1 MLGYARS
8 IAWAKITA
16 AAREPNLRTTIC
28 GFDRNMH
35 GMATMSKVR
44 RAIGLMS
51 GTSLDG
57 IDIALIETDGE
68 SHVRALG
75 GASVAYPD
83 DFRAR
88 LRQALVDAQGIVARG
103 DRPGCLA
110 AVERELTE
118 RQAAAVLRFMGDR
131 ALQPSAV
138 DVIGFHG
145 QTVLHR
151 PVAQWAAK
159 EPQQSPEI
167 GLTVQLGD
175 GPLLAKATGV
185 DVVYDLRAADC
196 AAGGHG
202 APLVPVYH
210 RALASRIKERPVAFV
225 NIGGV
230 ANVTW
235 VGKDGVG
242 RDGVGRNDD
251 LIAFD
256 TGPGNALIDDWML
269 RHTGIARDD
278 DGRLAATGTIHE
290 PSLHY
295 YLSLPH
301 FAKVPPKS
309 LDRNAFPPEVVAELS
324 PADGA
329 ATLTAFTAE
338 SIAKAR
344 EHFPEQPALWI
355 ICGGGR
361 RNRTLMSALAARVEN
376 AVAPAEALHFDGDNM
391 EAEAWAYLAV
401 RSLAGL
407 PLSYPGTTGVAE
419 PTWGGVLARA

>member
-1 MLGYARS
+1 
-8 IAWAKITA
+8 
-16 AAREPNLRTTIC
+16 
-28 GFDRNMH
+28 
-35 GMATMSKVR
+35 MSKMM

-51 GTSLDG
+51 GTSMDG

-68 SHVRALG
+68 EHVRRMP

-88 LRQALVDAQGIVARG
+88 LRQALDDAKAMTAREQ
-103 DRPGCLA
+103 RPGSLA
-110 AVERELTE
+110 SVERELTE
-118 RQAAAVLRFMGDR
+118 RHVEAVIRFMGDR
-131 ALQPSAV
+131 MLQPSAV

-151 PVAQWAAK
+151 PEQ
-159 EPQQSPEI
+159 

-175 GPLLAKATGV
+175 GPLLASLTGI
-185 DVVYDLRAADC
+185 DVVHDLRAADC
-196 AAGGHG
+196 AAGGQG

-210 RALASRIKERPVAFV
+210 RALAAKVKERPIAFV

-235 VGKDGVG
+235 IG
-242 RDGVGRNDD
+242 RDGG

-269 RHTGIARDD
+269 RHTGARLDE
-278 DGRLAATGTIHE
+278 DGRLAASGTVNE
-290 PSLHY
+290 AVLHY
-295 YLSLPH
+295 YLALPF
-301 FAKVPPKS
+301 FAKLPPKS
-309 LDRNAFPPEVVAELS
+309 LDRNAFPAEISADLS

-329 ATLTAFTAE
+329 ATLTAFTAL

-344 EHFPEQPALWI
+344 EHVPEQPALWI

-361 RNRTLMSALAARVEN
+361 RNRHLMSLIAARVEN
-376 AVAPAEALHFDGDNM
+376 AVAPAEALGFDGDTM

-401 RSLAGL
+401 RALGGLAITF
-407 PLSYPGTTGVAE
+407 PGTTGVAR
-419 PTWGGVLARA
+419 PLTGGLVARA